1 MSCYEWFHQKCKKL
15 LRKVFTNKAA
25 NFFCKGA
32 AKDLASYAAKD
43 LVRSSSTFTSE
54 MKCEFLS
61 YFGKIYYKTL
71 HVFIFTLIIYLLKIG
86 ILNDFLRKK
95 KLGMVFAKRFHQFC
109 LKVIEMCS
117 I

>member
-1 MSCYEWFHQKCKKL
+1 MSGSTRSAKNYFVRCLQTKQPISLVKD
-15 LRKVFTNKAA
+15 
-25 NFFCKGA
+25 A

-71 HVFIFTLIIYLLKIG
+71 HVFIFTLIIYLLKTG

-95 KLGMVFAKRFHQFC
+95 KLGMVFAKRFHPFC